1 VRKGGCSSS
10 RCIDMPYFFAGL
22 VVLGV
27 LMLLGRAFIA
37 ADPRALVRTLRYLVG
52 GALLFLGFIFFLA
65 ERWGLA
71 LPLAAAGISALS
83 LGRIG
88 PIDLGGGR
96 RSAGSRSAVTSRF
109 LEMTLDHDSGE
120 MAGTVRS
127 GTFSGRGL
135 DELDEVSLRRLYA
148 ELAGDEK
155 SVSLLEAYLD
165 RRKPGW
171 REDVEGDRD
180 AGPRRSPDTGAM
192 TDEEAYQ
199 ILGLAPG
206 ASDAEIRTAHRRLM
220 LGVHPDQ
227 GGSTFLA
234 AKINEAKDRLL
245 GQHR

>member
-1 VRKGGCSSS
+1 
-10 RCIDMPYFFAGL
+10 MAYFFAGL
-22 VVLGV
+22 VILGV
-27 LMLLGRAFIA
+27 LVLLGRAFIA
-37 ADPRALVRTLRYLVG
+37 ADPHALVRTLRYLVG
-52 GALLFLGFIFFLA
+52 GALLLFGLIFFLA

-88 PIDLGGGR
+88 PIDLGGVR
-96 RSAGSRSAVTSRF
+96 RQAGSRSTVRSAF
-109 LEMTLDHDSGE
+109 LEMTLDHDSGA
-120 MAGTVRS
+120 MSGTVLAGT
-127 GTFSGRGL
+127 FAGRGL
-135 DELDEVSLRRLYA
+135 DDLDDASLGRLHA
-148 ELAGDEK
+148 EAASDAE

-180 AGPRRSPDTGAM
+180 ARPRRPANASAM
-192 TDEEAYQ
+192 TDEEAYE

-206 ASDAEIRTAHRRLM
+206 ASEADIRAAHRRLM
-220 LGVHPDQ
+220 LRLHPDQ

>member
-1 VRKGGCSSS
+1 
-10 RCIDMPYFFAGL
+10 MPYFFAGL

-27 LMLLGRAFIA
+27 FVLLGRAFIA
-37 ADPRALVRTLRYLVG
+37 TDPRTLVRTLRYLVG
-52 GALLFLGFIFFLA
+52 GGLLLLGFIFFLA
-65 ERWGLA
+65 ESWGLA
-71 LPLAAAGISALS
+71 LPLAAAGLSALS

-96 RSAGSRSAVTSRF
+96 RSAGSRSTVNSRF

-120 MAGTVRS
+120 MTGVVRF
-127 GTFSGRGL
+127 GTFAGRGL
-135 DELDEVSLRRLYA
+135 DDLDEMSLRRLYT
-148 ELAGDEK
+148 EVAGDEK
-155 SVSLLEAYLD
+155 SVSLLEAYFD
-165 RRKPGW
+165 RRIPGW
-171 REDVEGDRD
+171 REDVEGDRN
-180 AGPRRSPDTGAM
+180 AGPRGPANTGAM

-206 ASDAEIRTAHRRLM
+206 AGEAEIRAAHRRLM

-245 GQHR
+245 GHHR